1 MVLPLTSTLYM
12 GCFCISVYAGCFCHN
27 SLVRVEDKCVTPL
40 ECPDSI
46 CLLPSDIGDG
56 K

>member
-1 MVLPLTSTLYM
+1 MVLTLTSIWDASVSLYT
-12 GCFCISVYAGCFCHN
+12 GCFCPN